1 MNLSEIIESGLIELY
16 AMNALSA
23 AEAAQ
28 VEAWAAAFP
37 EVRAEIEEAQSALEL
52 YAQAHA
58 VEPSTGMKAKI
69 MTNFEA
75 DLAGQL
81 KEENSDNS
89 TDIKDVKNDIDTIQD
104 TKNDIQTP
112 KIDPLSITPQNAP
125 SGSNFGKMLP
135 WAIAALSLVAAI
147 SFFMKANNTT
157 AQLSDCQKESAQ
169 LADKQQV
176 IVDLQRKMNILRDTN
191 TRAVELENAPNPT
204 LPKDLLV
211 KVYWNAKDK
220 ATLLTILNLP
230 KPPKGKQYQLWAIEG
245 ANAPVDA
252 GVIDYDVTA
261 VQPMKAFEK
270 VDMFAITLE
279 NEGGSV
285 VPTLDQMYVAGKTL

>member
-28 VEAWAAAFP
+28 VEAWATAFP

-52 YAQAHA
+52 YAQAYA
-58 VEPSTGMKAKI
+58 VEPSAGMKAKI
-69 MTNFEA
+69 MANFEA
-75 DLAGQL
+75 DIR
-81 KEENSDNS
+81 DNG
-89 TDIKDVKNDIDTIQD
+89 DIEDIRKDIGD
-104 TKNDIQTP
+104 TKNIKKDIDTP
-112 KIDPLSITPQNAP
+112 KIDPLSTTPQNAP
-125 SGSNFGKMLP
+125 SGSNFGKLLP
-135 WAIAALSLVAAI
+135 WAIAAMSLVAAV

-157 AQLSDCQKESAQ
+157 AQLSDCQKESTQ

-176 IVDLQRKMNILRDTN
+176 IVDLQRKMNIVRSIN
-191 TRAVELENAPNPT
+191 TKGVDLKTAPNPK
-204 LPKDLLV
+204 LPKDLYV
-211 KVYWNAKDK
+211 KIYWNAKDK

-245 ANAPVDA
+245 KNAPVDA
-252 GVIDYDVTA
+252 GVIAYDVTA
-261 VQPMKAFEK
+261 VQPMKDFEK

-285 VPTLDQMYVAGKTL
+285 VPTLEQMYVAGVTSR

>member
-23 AEAAQ
+23 AETAQ
-28 VEAWAAAFP
+28 VEAWAAAFS

-58 VEPSTGMKAKI
+58 VEPSAGMKAKI
-69 MTNFEA
+69 IANFEA
-75 DLAGQL
+75 DLAGNL
-81 KEENSDNS
+81 KEK
-89 TDIKDVKNDIDTIQD
+89 DIEDSKDS
-104 TKNDIQTP
+104 KNDIQTP
-112 KIDPLSITPQNAP
+112 KNDPLSTTPQNTS
-125 SGSNFGKMLP
+125 SGFNFGKLLP
-135 WAIAALSLVAAI
+135 WAIAAMSLVVAV

-169 LADKQQV
+169 LNDKQQV
-176 IVDLQRKMNILRDTN
+176 IVDLQQKMNVLRDTN
-191 TRAVELENAPNPT
+191 TRSIDLKSAGNPA
-204 LPKDLLV
+204 LPKGLLV

-252 GVIDYDVTA
+252 GMIAYDVTA
-261 VQPMKAFEK
+261 VQPMKGFEK
-270 VDMFAITLE
+270 VNTFAITLE

-285 VPTLDQMYVAGKTL
+285 VPTLDQMYVAGVTL

>member
-1 MNLSEIIESGLIELY
+1 MKFKEIIESGLIELY

-23 AEAAQ
+23 AETAQ
-28 VEAWAAAFP
+28 VEAWAAAFS

-58 VEPSTGMKAKI
+58 VEPSAGMKAKI
-69 MTNFEA
+69 IANFEA
-75 DLAGQL
+75 DLAGNL
-81 KEENSDNS
+81 KEK
-89 TDIKDVKNDIDTIQD
+89 DIEDSKDS
-104 TKNDIQTP
+104 KNDIQTP
-112 KIDPLSITPQNAP
+112 KNDPLSTTPQNTS
-125 SGSNFGKMLP
+125 SGFNFGKLLP
-135 WAIAALSLVAAI
+135 WAIAAMSLVVAV

-169 LADKQQV
+169 LNDKQQV
-176 IVDLQRKMNILRDTN
+176 IVDLQQKMNVLRDTN
-191 TRAVELENAPNPT
+191 TRSIDLKSAGNPA
-204 LPKDLLV
+204 LPKGLLV

-252 GVIDYDVTA
+252 GMIAYDVTA
-261 VQPMKAFEK
+261 VQPMKGFEK
-270 VDMFAITLE
+270 VNTFAITLE

-285 VPTLDQMYVAGKTL
+285 VPTLDQMYVAGVTL

>member
-28 VEAWAAAFP
+28 VEAWAAEFP

-58 VEPSTGMKAKI
+58 IEPSASMKAKI
-69 MTNFEA
+69 MSNFEA
-75 DLAGQL
+75 DMAGKL
-81 KEENSDNS
+81 KEK
-89 TDIKDVKNDIDTIQD
+89 DIKSDIEKDIKNDIG
-104 TKNDIQTP
+104 TP
-112 KIDPLSITPQNAP
+112 KNDPLSIKSENAP
-125 SGSNFGKMLP
+125 SGISFGKMLP
-135 WAIAALSLVAAI
+135 WAIAAMSLVAAV

-157 AQLSDCQKESAQ
+157 TQLSDCQKESAQ

-176 IVDLQRKMNILRDTN
+176 IVDLQQKMNVLRDTN
-191 TRAVELENAPNPT
+191 TKSIDLKSAGNPA

-245 ANAPVDA
+245 KNDPVDA
-252 GVIDYDVTA
+252 GVIAYDVTA
-261 VQPMKAFEK
+261 VQPMRGFEK
-270 VDMFAITLE
+270 VNTFAITLE

-285 VPTLDQMYVAGKTL
+285 VPTLDQMYVAGVTL

>member
-58 VEPSTGMKAKI
+58 VEPSAGMKAKI
-69 MTNFEA
+69 MANFEA

-81 KEENSDNS
+81 KEEKSEDS
-89 TDIKDVKNDIDTIQD
+89 KDIKDVKNDVDNIQD

-112 KIDPLSITPQNAP
+112 KTDPLSITPQNAP

-135 WAIAALSLVAAI
+135 WAIAALSLVAAV

-157 AQLSDCQKESAQ
+157 ARLTDCQKESAQ

-176 IVDLQRKMNILRDTN
+176 IVDLERKMNVLRDTN
-191 TRAVELENAPNPT
+191 TRSIDLKSTGNPA
-204 LPKDLLV
+204 LPKGLLV

-252 GVIDYDVTA
+252 GLIAYDVTA
-261 VQPMKAFEK
+261 VQPMRGFEK
-270 VDMFAITLE
+270 VNTFAITLE

-285 VPTLDQMYVAGKTL
+285 VPTLDQMYVAGVTL

>member
-28 VEAWAAAFP
+28 VEAWAAEFP

-58 VEPSTGMKAKI
+58 VEPSASMKAKI
-69 MTNFEA
+69 MANFEA
-75 DLAGQL
+75 DLAGNL
-81 KEENSDNS
+81 KEKDIRDSK
-89 TDIKDVKNDIDTIQD
+89 DIKNNIATPKND
-104 TKNDIQTP
+104 
-112 KIDPLSITPQNAP
+112 PLPPTSAQVSTTPQNAP
-125 SGSNFGKMLP
+125 SGPNFGRVLP
-135 WAIAALSLVAAI
+135 WAIAAMSLVAAV

-157 AQLSDCQKESAQ
+157 TQLSDCQKESVQ

-176 IVDLQRKMNILRDTN
+176 IVGLQQKMNVLRSVDTKAIYLK
-191 TRAVELENAPNPT
+191 RAPNLT

-211 KVYWNAKDK
+211 KIYWNAKEK

-245 ANAPVDA
+245 KNAPVDA
-252 GVIDYDVTA
+252 GVITYDVTS
-261 VQPMKAFEK
+261 VQPMKGFEK
-270 VDMFAITLE
+270 VDAFAITLE

-285 VPTLDQMYVAGKTL
+285 VPTLDQMYVLGTTL

>member
-23 AEAAQ
+23 AETAQ
-28 VEAWAAAFP
+28 VEAWAAAFS

-52 YAQAHA
+52 YAQAYA
-58 VEPSTGMKAKI
+58 VEPLAGMKAKI
-69 MTNFEA
+69 IANFEA
-75 DLAGQL
+75 DLAGNL
-81 KEENSDNS
+81 KEK
-89 TDIKDVKNDIDTIQD
+89 DIEDSKGS
-104 TKNDIQTP
+104 KNDIQTP
-112 KIDPLSITPQNAP
+112 KNNSLSTTPQNAP
-125 SGSNFGKMLP
+125 SGFNFGKILP
-135 WAIAALSLVAAI
+135 WAIAAMSLVAAV

-157 AQLSDCQKESAQ
+157 AQLSDCQKESGQ

-176 IVDLQRKMNILRDTN
+176 IVNLQQKMNILRDTN
-191 TRAVELENAPNPT
+191 TRSIDLKSAGNPA
-204 LPKDLLV
+204 LPKGLLV

-252 GVIDYDVTA
+252 GMIAYDVTA
-261 VQPMKAFEK
+261 VQPMKGFEK
-270 VDMFAITLE
+270 VNTFAITLE

-285 VPTLDQMYVAGKTL
+285 VPTLDQMYVAGVTL

>member
-28 VEAWAAAFP
+28 VEAWAAEFP

-58 VEPSTGMKAKI
+58 VEPSVDMKAKI
-69 MTNFEA
+69 MANFEA
-75 DLAGQL
+75 D
-81 KEENSDNS
+81 
-89 TDIKDVKNDIDTIQD
+89 IKDIADIEDS
-104 TKNDIQTP
+104 KDIGTP
-112 KIDPLSITPQNAP
+112 KTDSLSITPQNAP
-125 SGSNFGKMLP
+125 SGNNLGKIVP
-135 WAIAALSLVAAI
+135 WAIAAMSLVAAV

-157 AQLSDCQKESAQ
+157 AQLADCQKESVQ

-176 IVDLQRKMNILRDTN
+176 IVDLQQKMNVLRDTN
-191 TRAVELENAPNPT
+191 TKGIDLRNAPNPA

-211 KVYWNAKDK
+211 KIYWNAKDK

-245 ANAPVDA
+245 KNAPIDA
-252 GVIDYDVTA
+252 GMIAYDETA
-261 VQPMKAFEK
+261 VQPMKGFDK
-270 VDMFAITLE
+270 VDTFAITLE
-279 NEGGSV
+279 DEGGSV
-285 VPTLDQMYVAGKTL
+285 VPTLEQMYVAGVTPR

>member
-28 VEAWAAAFP
+28 VEAWATAFP

-58 VEPSTGMKAKI
+58 VEPSAGMKAKI
-69 MTNFEA
+69 MANFEA
-75 DLAGQL
+75 DIRDIG
-81 KEENSDNS
+81 
-89 TDIKDVKNDIDTIQD
+89 DIKNIEKDIDT
-104 TKNDIQTP
+104 P
-112 KIDPLSITPQNAP
+112 KTDPLSTTPQNTP
-125 SGSNFGKMLP
+125 SGFNFGKLLP
-135 WAIAALSLVAAI
+135 WAIAAMSLVAAV

-176 IVDLQRKMNILRDTN
+176 IVDLQRKMDIVRSVN
-191 TRAVELENAPNPT
+191 TKEVGLKNAPNPK
-204 LPKDLLV
+204 LPKDLYV
-211 KVYWNAKDK
+211 KIYWNAKDK

-230 KPPKGKQYQLWAIEG
+230 KPPQGKQYQLWAIEG
-245 ANAPVDA
+245 KNAPVDA
-252 GVIDYDVTA
+252 GVIAYDVTA
-261 VQPMKAFEK
+261 VQPMKGFEK

-285 VPTLDQMYVAGKTL
+285 VPTLDQMYVAGGTL

>member
-1 MNLSEIIESGLIELY
+1 MNLPEIIESGLIELY

-28 VEAWAAAFP
+28 VEAWAAEFP

-58 VEPSTGMKAKI
+58 VEPAMDMKAKI
-69 MTNFEA
+69 MANFEA
-75 DLAGQL
+75 DLAGEL
-81 KEENSDNS
+81 KKK
-89 TDIKDVKNDIDTIQD
+89 DIKSDIKKDIKNDIGHP
-104 TKNDIQTP
+104 KN
-112 KIDPLSITPQNAP
+112 DPLSITPQKAP
-125 SGSNFGKMLP
+125 SDFNFGKVLP
-135 WAIAALSLVAAI
+135 WAIAAMSLVAAV
-147 SFFMKANNTT
+147 SFFMKANTTT

-169 LADKQQV
+169 IADKQQV
-176 IVDLQRKMNILRDTN
+176 IVDLQRKMNVLRDTN
-191 TRAVELENAPNPT
+191 TRGVDLKNAPNPA

-211 KVYWNAKDK
+211 KIYWNAKDK
-220 ATLLTILNLP
+220 TTLLTILNLP

-245 ANAPVDA
+245 KNLPVDA
-252 GVIDYDVTA
+252 GVIAYDETA

-285 VPTLDQMYVAGKTL
+285 VPTLEQMYVAGVTTR

>member
-28 VEAWAAAFP
+28 VEAWAAEFP

-58 VEPSTGMKAKI
+58 VEPSASMKAKI
-69 MTNFEA
+69 MANFEA
-75 DLAGQL
+75 DLAGNL
-81 KEENSDNS
+81 KEKDIRDSK
-89 TDIKDVKNDIDTIQD
+89 DIKNNIATPKND
-104 TKNDIQTP
+104 
-112 KIDPLSITPQNAP
+112 PLPPTSGQVSTTPQNAP
-125 SGSNFGKMLP
+125 SGPNFGRVLP
-135 WAIAALSLVAAI
+135 WAIAAMSLVAAV

-157 AQLSDCQKESAQ
+157 TQLSDCQKESVQ

-176 IVDLQRKMNILRDTN
+176 IVGLQQKMNVLRSVDTKAIYLK
-191 TRAVELENAPNPT
+191 RAPNLT

-211 KVYWNAKDK
+211 KIYWNAKEK

-245 ANAPVDA
+245 KNAPVDA
-252 GVIDYDVTA
+252 GVITYDVTS
-261 VQPMKAFEK
+261 VQPMKGFEK
-270 VDMFAITLE
+270 VDAFAITLE

-285 VPTLDQMYVAGKTL
+285 VPTLDQMYVLGTTL

>member
-28 VEAWAAAFP
+28 VEAWATAFP

-58 VEPSTGMKAKI
+58 VEPSAGMKAKI
-69 MTNFEA
+69 MANFEA
-75 DLAGQL
+75 DIR
-81 KEENSDNS
+81 
-89 TDIKDVKNDIDTIQD
+89 DIGDSKDIG
-104 TKNDIQTP
+104 DIQTP
-112 KIDPLSITPQNAP
+112 KNAPLSITPQNAP
-125 SGSNFGKMLP
+125 SGFNFGKMLP
-135 WAIAALSLVAAI
+135 WAIAAMSLVAAV

-176 IVDLQRKMNILRDTN
+176 IVDLQQKMNFLRDTN
-191 TRAVELENAPNPT
+191 TNSVNLKTAGNPA

-220 ATLLTILNLP
+220 ATLLTIINLP
-230 KPPKGKQYQLWAIEG
+230 RPPKGKQYQLWAIEG
-245 ANAPVDA
+245 KNAPVDA
-252 GVIDYDVTA
+252 GVIAYDVTA
-261 VQPMKAFEK
+261 VQPMKGFEK
-270 VDMFAITLE
+270 VNTFAITLE

-285 VPTLDQMYVAGKTL
+285 VPTLDKMYVAGVTL

>member
-28 VEAWAAAFP
+28 VEAWATAFP

-58 VEPSTGMKAKI
+58 VEPSAGMKAKI
-69 MTNFEA
+69 MANFEA
-75 DLAGQL
+75 DLTGDL
-81 KEENSDNS
+81 REKDVEK
-89 TDIKDVKNDIDTIQD
+89 DIKKDAEKERPRDIKNDIG
-104 TKNDIQTP
+104 TP
-112 KIDPLSITPQNAP
+112 KNDPLSITPQNAP
-125 SGSNFGKMLP
+125 SGFNFGKILP
-135 WAIAALSLVAAI
+135 WAIAAMSLVAAV

-157 AQLSDCQKESAQ
+157 AQLSDCQKKSAQ

-176 IVDLQRKMNILRDTN
+176 IVDLQQKMNFIRDIN
-191 TRAVELENAPNPT
+191 TKGVELKNAPNPA
-204 LPKDLLV
+204 LPKGLLV

-230 KPPKGKQYQLWAIEG
+230 QPPKGKQYQLWAIEG
-245 ANAPVDA
+245 KNAPVDA
-252 GVIDYDVTA
+252 GVIAYDVTA
-261 VQPMKAFEK
+261 VQPMKGFEK

-285 VPTLDQMYVAGKTL
+285 VPTLDQMFVAGGTL